1 MILAHAG
8 DPNRAPMQF
17 HLHPDVLAVA
27 AVVALLYWY
36 AIRRLGPRLAPGPR
50 PLTRGQ
56 RAGLWTSLG
65 LFVVMSEWPV
75 HDLSEG
81 YLYSV
86 HMVQHLVYTLVL
98 PPLAIRSTPA
108 WLWRWALRPV
118 MPLFRLLV
126 RPLFALLVF
135 NGFLALTHWPVL
147 VELAV
152 ESGPAHLAQHV
163 VLVATAVLMWWPVVS
178 PLPELQALPPPLRI
192 GYLFLQS
199 LVPTVPAS
207 FLTFASDAVYRV
219 YGSFPRLWGIDT
231 VEDQQFAGAVM
242 KLGGG
247 IILWTLMTVVFFRWA
262 AREKDGPAGRPTN
275 GTAPI
280 AAPAIH
286 DLVAGSDGNG
296 PTPLSAHPG
305 PRPAP

>member
-1 MILAHAG
+1 
-8 DPNRAPMQF
+8 MQF
-17 HLHPDVLAVA
+17 HPHPDVLAVA
-27 AVVALLYWY
+27 GLAALLYWF
-36 AIRRLGPRLAPGPR
+36 AIRRLGPRLAPGSDV
-50 PLTRGQ
+50 LTRGQ
-56 RAGLWTSLG
+56 RTGLWTSLG

-98 PPLAIRSTPA
+98 PPLVIRSTPP
-108 WLWRWALRPV
+108 WLWRWVLRPV
-118 MPLFRLLV
+118 MPVFRLLV
-126 RPLFALLVF
+126 RPLFALLLF

-152 ESGPAHLAQHV
+152 TSGLAHLAQHV
-163 VLVATAVLMWWPVVS
+163 ALVATALLMWWPVVS
-178 PLPELQALPPPLRI
+178 PLAELPALPPPLRI

-231 VEDQQFAGAVM
+231 VEDQQVAGAVM

-247 IILWTLMTVVFFRWA
+247 VILWTLMTIVFFRWA
-262 AREKDGPAGRPTN
+262 AREKEAPSRRATDPTTPVAA
-275 GTAPI
+275 TAI
-280 AAPAIH
+280 R
-286 DLVAGSDGNG
+286 DLVSGSDGSRQ
-296 PTPLSAHPG
+296 TPLPAHPG
-305 PRPAP
+305 PGPAP